1 MTLSAAFLR
10 ELEAIVGVKG
20 LVTSPEGRLTYEADM
35 HTFYKG
41 APDAVALPETPE
53 QVLQIVRLCRRERVP
68 VVPRGSGTGII
79 GGAMAPQGGVMV
91 SMTRMNRILELDYDN
106 RCATVQPGLINLW
119 LSQATREHGYYF
131 APDPSS
137 QMVSSIGGNV
147 STNAG
152 GPHCLKYG
160 ITVNHV
166 LGLELVTG
174 AGELVWIGGKAAERP
189 GYDLLGLAVGGEGT
203 LGLVTA
209 IMVRL
214 LHVPE
219 GVKTLL
225 ASFSSIEDASET
237 VSAIVAAGIIPA
249 ALELIDEFFVRAIEE
264 GVGAGYPK
272 GAGAVLLIE
281 LDGPREEIEAQAARI
296 VPICRDHAALEI
308 RVAADE
314 AERALLWRGRKEAAG
329 VVGRMSSNWLLQDAV
344 VPRSRLP
351 EIMRRMQAISLRHG
365 LRIANVFHAG
375 DGNLHPMILYD
386 DRVAGELE
394 RAKQANEELLQACI
408 ALGGSVTG
416 EHGVGLD
423 KVENMPLQFGPADLE
438 FMTRVR
444 HLFDPDSIM
453 NPGKLLPSHPACGEA
468 LRPGPPAIP
477 PGPPAI
483 PKGAWV

>member
-1 MTLSAAFLR
+1 MELRAGFLR
-10 ELEAIVGVKG
+10 ELETIVGGRGIV
-20 LVTSPEGRLTYEADM
+20 SSREGRLTYEADM

-41 APDAVALPETPE
+41 APDVVVLPERAE
-53 QVLQIVRLCRRERVP
+53 QVAGVVALCRRERVP

-91 SMTRMNRILELDYDN
+91 AMNRMNRILELDFAN
-106 RCATVQPGLINLW
+106 RCATVEPGLINLW

-137 QMVSSIGGNV
+137 QMVSSIGGNC

-166 LGLELVTG
+166 LGLQVVTG
-174 AGELVWIGGKAAERP
+174 AGELVWLGGKVQERP
-189 GYDLLGLAVGGEGT
+189 AYDLTGVMVGGEGT

-209 IMVRL
+209 AIVRL

-225 ASFSSIEDASET
+225 ASFSTLDDASET
-237 VSAIVAAGIIPA
+237 VSAIIASGIVPS
-249 ALELIDEFFVRAIEE
+249 ALEIIDEFFVRAIEE
-264 GVGAGYPK
+264 GIGAGYPK

-308 RVAADE
+308 RVARDE
-314 AERALLWRGRKEAAG
+314 TERALLWKGRKEAAG
-329 VVGRMSSNWLLQDAV
+329 VVGRMTSNWLLQDAV

-351 EIMRRMQAISLRHG
+351 RIMREMQAISARHR

-394 RAKQANEELLQACI
+394 RAQHANEDLLRACLE
-408 ALGGSVTG
+408 LGGSVTG

-423 KVENMPLQFGPADLE
+423 KAQSMALQFGPADLD
-438 FMTRVR
+438 FMARLR
-444 HLFDPDSIM
+444 RCFDPDAIM
-453 NPGKLLPSHPACGEA
+453 NPGKLLPSHPACGEGF
-468 LRPGPPAIP
+468 RPGPQRMPA
-477 PGPPAI
+477 
-483 PKGAWV
+483 GAWV